1 LRREAILDL
10 LLQLAGVGVLTY
22 DVAPR
27 NVLVSPEGATKII
40 DFGRVSQSSLPED
53 RVEWLQCV
61 AEELALSPLDIGAK
75 AANLGWQLRV
85 SE

>member
-1 LRREAILDL
+1 LTLRREAILDL

-40 DFGRVSQSSLPED
+40 DFGRVSHPAQPGD
-53 RVEWLQCV
+53 RAEWLQYV
-61 AEELALSPLDIGAK
+61 AKELALSLSDVEAK
-75 AANLGWQLRV
+75 ATRQSPVQG
-85 SE
+85 